1 VCSYSKG
8 NKTTV
13 IEFRDQNG
21 WPFVVRIGSDDEG
34 TWSATKDTETPS
46 GVAIARFGE

>member
-1 VCSYSKG
+1 VCSYSSG

-13 IEFRDQNG
+13 IEFRNQNR
-21 WPFVVRIGSDDEG
+21 WLVVRIGSDEEG

-46 GVAIARFGE
+46 GVAIAPFGE

>member
-1 VCSYSKG
+1 MCAAIPRAT
-8 NKTTV
+8 TTV

-46 GVAIARFGE
+46 GVAIAPFGE